1 MAGYTAY
8 MQSPVDLHSTRKVPG
23 WNGRAARKTKVRYRR
38 LGNAPPAEARR
49 DAITEA
55 LKESSM
61 KETLYNHAVERI
73 IANKVIYD
81 RRRRILQA
89 GEMQPPADDR
99 HHRPT
104 SFSPSSPNCGEDAH
118 YASEILP

>member
-1 MAGYTAY
+1 MAGNTAY
-8 MQSPVDLHSTRKVPG
+8 MQSPIDLNSTRKVPG
-23 WNGRAARKTKVRYRR
+23 WNGRAARKTKVQYRR

-49 DAITEA
+49 DAKA

-61 KETLYNHAVERI
+61 EETLYNHAVERI

-99 HHRPT
+99 HDRPK

-118 YASEILP
+118 DASEILP